1 MRDSIWGAVS
11 EGQSAGD
18 VHIAGDWGQ
27 RYEGRKRVRKG
38 VRGFKEPIGAS
49 AGTARFWVLLR

>member
-18 VHIAGDWGQ
+18 VHTAGDWGQ
-27 RYEGRKRVRKG
+27 RYEGRKRVKKG
-38 VRGFKEPIGAS
+38 VRGFKEAIGAS
-49 AGTARFWVLLR
+49 AGTAHFWVLLR